1 MKQCCQNKNKIQV
14 KKMIINFKDN
24 HQEKEKL
31 YKIVQYK
38 NIIKFRKNNLLILLI
53 ISLLNYSSFLCKFKS
68 KFSEVTIKIK
78 EVKDEHPENILA
90 IILTFIEFKEDKS
103 ISDIPLQFKNIDSV
117 DVKSL
122 SHLILTVLIL
132 SVLSK

>member
-24 HQEKEKL
+24 YQEKEKL
-31 YKIVQYK
+31 YKIVQYT

-78 EVKDEHPENILA
+78 ETGNFKIL
-90 IILTFIEFKEDKS
+90 
-103 ISDIPLQFKNIDSV
+103 SDIFFLSYIHIEISINDDSQNTIKNEYYFDSTESINI
-117 DVKSL
+117 VK
-122 SHLILTVLIL
+122 INGIMI
-132 SVLSK
+132 